1 MEHFALSVVLQSWE
15 VLCGCGKL
23 RQADSGLAGEL
34 GNRGTGGTAAPQAA
48 ASYAHSGETAQL
60 EEERKVSA
68 GVSSL
73 MPSLAVVSLTCVS
86 KDFFKHLILVLT

>member
-1 MEHFALSVVLQSWE
+1 M
-15 VLCGCGKL
+15 
-23 RQADSGLAGEL
+23 GLESCAGLLILASL
-34 GNRGTGGTAAPQAA
+34 GSRGTSGAAAPQAAAPQAA

-68 GVSSL
+68 GVSSS

-86 KDFFKHLILVLT
+86 KDFFKYLILLF

>member
-1 MEHFALSVVLQSWE
+1 M
-15 VLCGCGKL
+15 
-23 RQADSGLAGEL
+23 GLESCAGLLILASL
-34 GNRGTGGTAAPQAA
+34 GSRGTSGAAAPQAAAPQAAAPQAAAPQAA

-68 GVSSL
+68 GVSSS

-86 KDFFKHLILVLT
+86 KDFFKHLILLF

>member
-1 MEHFALSVVLQSWE
+1 MGVESCA
-15 VLCGCGKL
+15 
-23 RQADSGLAGEL
+23 GLLILASL
-34 GNRGTGGTAAPQAA
+34 GSLGTGGAAAPQAA

-68 GVSSL
+68 GVSSS

-86 KDFFKHLILVLT
+86 KDFFKHLILLF

>member
-1 MEHFALSVVLQSWE
+1 M
-15 VLCGCGKL
+15 
-23 RQADSGLAGEL
+23 GLESCAGLLILASL
-34 GNRGTGGTAAPQAA
+34 GSRGTSGAAAPQAAAPQAA

-68 GVSSL
+68 GVSSS

-86 KDFFKHLILVLT
+86 KDFFKHLILLF